1 MDLNALYT
9 EIILQHSRSSQN
21 RRHLPCA
28 TCHERGH
35 SPSCGDDIT
44 IELQL
49 EGGRVVDAAFTGQGC
64 AISQASTSIMI
75 DLIKGKTADEARQ
88 LADLFLAMIRQELP
102 CGAELDVLG
111 DAVALQGVAQMPARV
126 KCAVLA
132 WHTLQEAI
140 QKGA

>member
-1 MDLNALYT
+1 MDLSTLYT

-35 SPSCGDDIT
+35 NPSCGDDIVL
-44 IELQL
+44 ELQL

-75 DLIKGKTADEARQ
+75 DLIKGKTEEEARE
-88 LADLFLAMIRQELP
+88 LAETFLAMIKHELP
-102 CGAELDVLG
+102 QGAELDVLG

-132 WHTLQEAI
+132 WHTLQQAM
-140 QKGA
+140 KTGA